1 MLIRILLPAVM
12 ALAFSSMLHASPER
26 VERGNLVF
34 ENLPEIPAEITE
46 RLEQYQNTRAASFGS
61 WLHDGSMLI
70 STRFGDTNQVHRV
83 RQPMGARQQL
93 TFFAEPINSASVS
106 PDPGLRGFAYLRDV
120 GGNEFFQLY
129 WFDFDSS
136 ESRLLTD
143 GRSRNTG
150 PVWSNRGD
158 RFAYASTRRDG
169 RNYDIYIATPGGRHE
184 THKLALEGSGFWM
197 PMDWSPDDSRL
208 IVINYRSITDAE
220 VHIVDLESGAV
231 AQVNPQDGPVGYAG
245 AAFDRKGTGVYVVH
259 DQGAEFKQLHHFD
272 LATGRTRPLS
282 AHIPWDV
289 SSFTMPRD
297 RETLAFVVNAGGMA
311 ELHLLDLKRDRALP
325 APDLPVGLIGGLGF
339 SPDGLALAL
348 VLNTPRSPS
357 DVYVYGVRKRELTR
371 WTESEVG
378 GLDTARFPVPE
389 LVSFESFD
397 GLDVPAWVYRPAKA
411 GPHPVIVQI
420 HGGPESQ
427 SRPAFNSLY
436 AYWVNELGAVV
447 VSPNVRGSA
456 GYGKSYLQLD
466 NGKLREDSVQDI
478 GALLDWIATQP
489 DLDPE
494 RVIVYGGSYG
504 GYMVLASMVHYD
516 ERLLGG
522 VSIVGISNFVTFLEN
537 TEAYRRD
544 LRRVEYGDERDPGM
558 REFLESISP
567 LNNAGRI
574 NSPLF
579 VAQGF
584 NDPRVPYT
592 ESEQIVEAVRNN
604 EVPVWYLLA
613 MDEGH
618 GFAKKPNRDY
628 FQAATVLFF
637 RDLFA
642 GDADA
647 PATSH

>member
-1 MLIRILLPAVM
+1 MLSRILLAVAM
-12 ALAFSSMLHASPER
+12 ALALSSPLSASPER
-26 VERGNLVF
+26 VERGNLVL
-34 ENLPEIPAEITE
+34 ENLPEIPGEITE

-61 WLHDGSMLI
+61 WLHDGSMLV

-83 RQPMGARQQL
+83 RQPLGARQQL
-93 TFFAEPINSASVS
+93 TFFKEPINSASVS
-106 PDPGLRGFAYLRDV
+106 PDPALRGFIYSRDI
-120 GGNEFFQLY
+120 GGNEFFQLF

-169 RNYDIYIATPGGRHE
+169 RSYDIYVGTPRGDHE
-184 THKLALEGSGFWM
+184 THKLTLEGSGLWV

-208 IVINYRSITDAE
+208 IVINYRSIIDAE

-231 AQVNPQDGPVGYAG
+231 EQVNPQDGPVGYAWG
-245 AAFDRKGTGVYVVH
+245 AFDRKGTGVYLVH
-259 DQGAEFKQLHHFD
+259 DHGAEFKQLHHLD
-272 LATGRTRPLS
+272 LATGSSRPLS

-289 SSFTMPRD
+289 TSFTMPRD

-311 ELHLLDLKRDRALP
+311 ELHLLDLQRNRTLP

-339 SPDGLALAL
+339 SPDGRALAL
-348 VLNTPRSPS
+348 VLNTPQSPS
-357 DVYVYGVRKRELTR
+357 DVYVYGLRKRELVR

-389 LVSFESFD
+389 LVGFESFD
-397 GLDVPAWVYRPAKA
+397 GLEVPAWVYRPAGR
-411 GPHPVIVQI
+411 GPHPVVVQI

-427 SRPAFNSLY
+427 SRPAFSSLN
-436 AYWVNELGAVV
+436 AYWVNELGAAVI
-447 VSPNVRGSA
+447 SPNVRGSA

-466 NGKLREDSVQDI
+466 NGMLREDSVRDI

-489 DLDPE
+489 DLDE
-494 RVIVYGGSYG
+494 SRVIVYGGSYG
-504 GYMVLASMVHYD
+504 GYMVLASLVHYD
-516 ERLLGG
+516 ARLLGG
-522 VSIVGISNFVTFLEN
+522 VSIVGISSFVTFLEN

-544 LRRVEYGDERDPGM
+544 LRRVEYGDERDPEM
-558 REFLESISP
+558 REFLENISP
-567 LNNAGRI
+567 LNNADKI
-574 NSPLF
+574 SSPLF

-592 ESEQIVEAVRNN
+592 ESEQIVREVRGNGG
-604 EVPVWYLLA
+604 EVWYLLA

-628 FQAATVLFF
+628 FQAATVMFYRELFRKE
-637 RDLFA
+637 RD
-642 GDADA
+642 
-647 PATSH
+647 PK